1 MLLQNKRI
9 LYVEDDQRNRK
20 LVEMLLTG
28 EGAGVFFERWGVPS
42 LSMAVV
48 LNHLPLDL
56 ILLDL
61 MFPHGY
67 SGYDIFKFLKK
78 QPVLDGVPMVIISAA
93 DPQVEMMRARELGL
107 SGYIAK
113 PLDSYLFAQQVRD
126 IIEGKPVWY
135 AD

>member
-1 MLLQNKRI
+1 MLLHNKRM

-20 LVEMLLTG
+20 LVEMLLTA
-28 EGAGVFFERWGVPS
+28 EGAEVFFERWGIPS

-67 SGYDIFKFLKK
+67 SGYDIFAFLRK
-78 QPVLDGVPMVIISAA
+78 QPMLDSVPIIIVSAA
-93 DPQVEMMRARELGL
+93 DPQVEMIRARELGL
-107 SGYIAK
+107 SGYIGK
-113 PLDSYLFAQQVRD
+113 PLDSYLFAQQVKD

>member
-1 MLLQNKRI
+1 MLLQDRRI

-28 EGAGVFFERWGVPS
+28 EGAKVFFERWGVPS
-42 LSMAVV
+42 LALAAV

-67 SGYDIFKFLKK
+67 SGYDIFRFLRK
-78 QPVLDGVPMVIISAA
+78 QPMLNSVPIIMISAA
-93 DPQVEMMRARELGL
+93 DPQAEMMQARELGL

-113 PLDSYLFAQQVRD
+113 PLDSYLFAQQIRD

-135 AD
+135 AS